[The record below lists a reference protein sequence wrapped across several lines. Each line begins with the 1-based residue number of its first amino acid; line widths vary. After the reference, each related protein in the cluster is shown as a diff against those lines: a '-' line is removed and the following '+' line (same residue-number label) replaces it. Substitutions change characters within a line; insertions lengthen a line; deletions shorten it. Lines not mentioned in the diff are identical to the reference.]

1 MTAEKFYLWANRPEN
16 ERARWELAEGQVIE
30 MPSPGEA
37 HALVCWFVAQILT
50 DYLRAHG
57 RGHLLTNDCG
67 LIVAR
72 NPDTVRGTDIML
84 SLDNLT
90 LEEAKPG
97 HTDRTQRQRRAAGV
111 LVPSRRPVRPADQE
125 ARSSPSERNPR
136 MNSFKSAVLLLAIA
150 LVGCGKAEPTK
161 SEVSSSGKIDASTPP
176 IAGPTIAASTTGIA
190 PLAPTP
196 PAPAFLE
203 PNDPT
208 QQLAERFIADLRI
221 ASDKAEPL
229 PAELLN
235 RVSPAFLKIIGK
247 PLLSD
252 ADKKHGYSEGAAS
265 IWLRHVG
272 TQLVGIAPPNGYG
285 SPSVAVLIGSWG
297 NGAGRFLIRMVFAE
311 GWKVDWFSLG
321 TIKAPAQKP
330 TSTEGSYQDFAVL
343 AFLDALTGN
352 PTSRDDRI
360 ALLGGVTSTK
370 LKNAWAEPFEGDK
383 ARGYD
388 FNATKLGLKL
398 DELGTG
404 VTAFARVS
412 GSSDSYVIEMAKGE
426 SKAVYALKLV
436 KGATPGEWLVDE
448 FTKQ

>member
-1 MTAEKFYLWANRPEN
+1 M
-16 ERARWELAEGQVIE
+16 
-30 MPSPGEA
+30 
-37 HALVCWFVAQILT
+37 
-50 DYLRAHG
+50 
-57 RGHLLTNDCG
+57 
-67 LIVAR
+67 
-72 NPDTVRGTDIML
+72 NP
-84 SLDNLT
+84 
-90 LEEAKPG
+90 
-97 HTDRTQRQRRAAGV
+97 
-111 LVPSRRPVRPADQE
+111 
-125 ARSSPSERNPR
+125 
-136 MNSFKSAVLLLAIA
+136 FKSAVLLLALA

-161 SEVSSSGKIDASTPP
+161 PEVSGSGKTETPP
-176 IAGPTIAASTTGIA
+176 IAGPTIGASTTGIA

-196 PAPAFLE
+196 PSPSLLE

-265 IWLRHVG
+265 NWLRHAG
-272 TQLVGIAPPNGYG
+272 AQLVGIGLPTGYG
-285 SPSVAVLIGSWG
+285 SPNAAVFVGSWG
-297 NGAGRFLIRMVFAE
+297 NGSGRFLIRMVFAE
-311 GWKVDWFSLG
+311 GWKIDWVSLG

-330 TSTEGSYQDFAVL
+330 TSTESSYQDFAVL

-352 PTSRDDRI
+352 ATPRDDRI
-360 ALLGGVTSTK
+360 ALLGGVISSK

-383 ARGYD
+383 ARGCD

-398 DELGTG
+398 DELGMG
-404 VTAFARVS
+404 VTGFARVS

-426 SKAVYALKLV
+426 AKAVYALKLEGRNPRRV
-436 KGATPGEWLVDE
+436 AGGRVHKTVRPR
-448 FTKQ
+448 

>member
-1 MTAEKFYLWANRPEN
+1 MT
-16 ERARWELAEGQVIE
+16 
-30 MPSPGEA
+30 
-37 HALVCWFVAQILT
+37 T
-50 DYLRAHG
+50 
-57 RGHLLTNDCG
+57 
-67 LIVAR
+67 
-72 NPDTVRGTDIML
+72 
-84 SLDNLT
+84 
-90 LEEAKPG
+90 
-97 HTDRTQRQRRAAGV
+97 
-111 LVPSRRPVRPADQE
+111 
-125 ARSSPSERNPR
+125 RSSPSERNPR
-136 MNSFKSAVLLLAIA
+136 MNAFKSAVLLLAVA

-161 SEVSSSGKIDASTPP
+161 PEVSGSGKTETPP
-176 IAGPTIAASTTGIA
+176 IAGPTIGASTTGIA

-203 PNDPT
+203 PTDPT

-235 RVSPAFLKIIGK
+235 RITPAFLKIIGK

-252 ADKKHGYSEGAAS
+252 ADKKHGYSDGAAS
-265 IWLRHVG
+265 NWLRHVG
-272 TQLVGIAPPNGYG
+272 TQLVGIGLPTGYG
-285 SPSVAVLIGSWG
+285 SPNAAVFVGSWG

-311 GWKVDWFSLG
+311 GWKIDWVSLG

-343 AFLDALTGN
+343 AFHDALTGN
-352 PTSRDDRI
+352 ATSRDDRV
-360 ALLGGVTSTK
+360 ALLGGATSPK

-383 ARGYD
+383 TRGYD

-398 DELGTG
+398 DELGMG
-404 VTAFARVS
+404 VTGFSRTSDGVDSFRV
-412 GSSDSYVIEMAKGE
+412 ELMKGE
-426 SKAVYALKLV
+426 AKTAYTLKLV